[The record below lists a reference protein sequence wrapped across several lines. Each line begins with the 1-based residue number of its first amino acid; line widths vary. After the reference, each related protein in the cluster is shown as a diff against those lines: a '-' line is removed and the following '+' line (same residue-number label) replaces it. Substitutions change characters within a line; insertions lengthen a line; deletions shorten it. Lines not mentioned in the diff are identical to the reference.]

1 MGGKTTNNY
10 ITNVTKTGLGDS
22 QYSGIMSGQGSIT
35 GNQAGLTTD
44 IGGVQSS
51 QDTGFENV
59 QGSFDALNTY
69 VGEQFNTAENNR
81 MNYNAD
87 QMLAM
92 KGLNDN
98 AVARE
103 SLATEARTNMG
114 TAIDTG
120 FEDMGGRFDTVD
132 TNVGNVQTAV
142 DTGFTAQD
150 AGFADAQVNR
160 EAASLAAQA
169 DRDTQFAATG
179 AALDTGF
186 ANTDAGQTSLLEG
199 QTGLGTDLDAMSAAQ
214 DTYAG
219 QSLTNQESIQSGI
232 DTAASTFDTYADRY
246 SDDQSLAQDTRQDMA
261 TAQSNFANQLSS
273 DVANYNNNV
282 GRDLEGLQG
291 QVGSVLDMQTANASN
306 MAAAAA
312 QMTNLDANTRAN
324 FQALGAAFDNSGA
337 LISESTDEAGNKTAR
352 AYDNM
357 GNIVLTTF
365 NAAGAQTGQNSIGI
379 QPALNN
385 LSKLQMGSNA
395 QTGNLTPAGLASPFA
410 STS

>member
-10 ITNVTKTGLGDS
+10 ITNVTETGLGDS
-22 QYSGIMSGQGSIT
+22 QYSGIMSGQGTIT

-69 VGEQFNTAENNR
+69 VGEQFQGANDQRFDYAKA
-81 MNYNAD
+81 NAD
-87 QMLAM
+87 AQ
-92 KGLNDN
+92 KYLNDQGI
-98 AVARE
+98 ARE

-142 DTGFTAQD
+142 DTGFVDQA

-160 EAASLAAQA
+160 EAASLAAQT

-186 ANTDAGQTSLLEG
+186 ANTAAGQTSLLEG
-199 QTGLGTDLDAMSAAQ
+199 QTGLGTDLDAMSTAQ
-214 DTYAG
+214 DTYAS
-219 QSLTNQESIQSGI
+219 QSLANQDSIQSGI

-246 SDDQSLAQDTRQDMA
+246 SDDQSLAQDTRNDMA
-261 TAQSNFANQLSS
+261 TAQSNFANKLSA

-291 QVGSVLDMQTANASN
+291 QVGSVLDQQTANASN

-385 LSKLQMGSNA
+385 LSKLQMGANA
-395 QTGNLTPAGLASPFA
+395 QTGNLSPAGLASPFA
-410 STS
+410 VTS

>member
-1 MGGKTTNNY
+1 MGGKTTNQY
-10 ITNVTKTGLGDS
+10 ITNVTETGLGDS
-22 QYSGIMSGQGSIT
+22 QYSGIMSGQGTIT
-35 GNQAGLTTD
+35 GNQAGLKTD
-44 IGGVQSS
+44 IGAVQSG
-51 QDTGFENV
+51 QEAGFGNV
-59 QGSFDALNTY
+59 QGGFDALNTY
-69 VGEQFNTAENNR
+69 LGEQFKTAGTNRTGLADTQLAATNTA
-81 MNYNAD
+81 AD
-87 QMLAM
+87 AA
-92 KGLNDN
+92 KT
-98 AVARE
+98 RE
-103 SLATEARTNMG
+103 ALATTARTNMG

-142 DTGFTAQD
+142 DTGFVDQA

-160 EAASLAAQA
+160 EAASLAAQT

-186 ANTDAGQTSLLEG
+186 ANTVAGQTSLLEG
-199 QTGLGTDLDAMSAAQ
+199 QTGLGTDLDAMSTAQ
-214 DTYAG
+214 DTYAA
-219 QSLTNQESIQSGI
+219 QSLANQDSIQSGI

-261 TAQSNFANQLSS
+261 TAQSNFANKLSA

-291 QVGSVLDMQTANASN
+291 QVDSVLDQQTANASN

-385 LSKLQMGSNA
+385 LSKLQMGANA
-395 QTGNLTPAGLASPFA
+395 QTGNLSPAGLASPFA
-410 STS
+410 VTS